1 MAEESFQEKTESP
14 SPRRQQEAREKGQVV
29 RSRELS
35 GGAVLL
41 AAAGGLMA
49 LGPQLYRDMATLLHD
64 GLQIEREA
72 AFDPHVMLST
82 AAEPLQHLTATLAP
96 LALLLLAAAVF
107 STFLVGS
114 WNFST
119 QALLPDFGR
128 LSLAKGL
135 GRIFSKHGLMELAKA
150 IVKLLAIGAV
160 ALWVLWDERLA
171 LLSLSAQPL
180 EAAVA
185 HTGGMIAWTFLV
197 LAAAVLVVVAIDV
210 PFQIWSHNQNLK
222 MTKEEARQEAKETEG
237 DPHVKGRIRAL
248 QREAARKRMM
258 SEVPK
263 ADVIVTNPTHYAV
276 ALKYQNGMRAPQV
289 LAKGKD
295 LVAARIRGL
304 GMEHRVPLLQAP
316 PLARAIYHNVEI
328 GQEIPAALYT
338 AVAEVLAYVYQLRT
352 YRTEGGEAPRA
363 PVDLAVPA
371 ELDPQGGQP

>member
-29 RSRELS
+29 RSWELS

-49 LGPQLYRDMATLLHD
+49 LGPQLYRDMATLLRD

-82 AAEPLQHLTATLAP
+82 AAEPLQHLAATLAP

-107 STFLVGS
+107 STFLVGG

-128 LSLAKGL
+128 LSPAKGL
-135 GRIFSKHGLMELAKA
+135 GRIFSKHGLVELAKA

-171 LLSLSAQPL
+171 LLSLSAQSL

-185 HTGGMIAWTFLV
+185 HTGGMISWTFLV

-222 MTKEEARQEAKETEG
+222 MTKEEARQEAKESEG

-263 ADVIVTNPTHYAV
+263 ADVIVTNPTHFAV

-289 LAKGKD
+289 VAKGKD
-295 LVAARIRGL
+295 LVAARIREL

>member
-41 AAAGGLMA
+41 AAAGGLIV

-72 AFDPHVMLST
+72 ALDPHVMLSS

-96 LALLLLAAAVF
+96 LALLLLAAVVF
-107 STFLVGS
+107 STFLVGG

-119 QALLPDFGR
+119 QALLPDFSR
-128 LSLAKGL
+128 LSPAKGL

-150 IVKLLAIGAV
+150 IAKLLAIGAV

-171 LLSLSAQPL
+171 LLSLSSQPL

-263 ADVIVTNPTHYAV
+263 ADVIVTNPTHFAV
-276 ALKYQNGMRAPQV
+276 ALKYQDGMRAPQV
-289 LAKGKD
+289 VAKGKD
-295 LVAARIRGL
+295 LVAARIREL

-338 AVAEVLAYVYQLRT
+338 AVAEVLAYVYQLRA
-352 YRTEGGEAPRA
+352 YRTEGGEAPCA
-363 PVDLAVPA
+363 PVDLAVPP
-371 ELDPQGGQP
+371 ELDPQGDQP